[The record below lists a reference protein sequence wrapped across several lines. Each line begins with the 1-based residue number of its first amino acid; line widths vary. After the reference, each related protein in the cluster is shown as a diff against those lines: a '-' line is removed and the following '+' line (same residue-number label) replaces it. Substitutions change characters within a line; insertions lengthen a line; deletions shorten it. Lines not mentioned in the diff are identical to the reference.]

1 MIKIDNTSTLPIS
14 YGYDADGRHASTTQR
29 SHQTTTGYDGAG
41 NITAST
47 DELGN
52 TTHYIYTAGGNDQ
65 LDQLTGVTYTDG
77 TTASYSYDQAGNRTS
92 QTAAGTTTH
101 YSYDD
106 ASQLVGIDG
115 VTVSHD
121 QAGNVTSIG
130 STSYDWDWLGRMV
143 KITSPAGTANYS
155 YDGDNL
161 RVQATGDTAATG
173 NLLYDRQTDA
183 AAPQLIA
190 DTNGSYTWTPAG
202 QLSQQIGNTT
212 SYTLA
217 DALGST
223 RALTDSSGAVTATVD
238 YDVYG
243 NVRNQTGTWGPYGYT
258 AGIQT
263 GSLVT
268 LGERDLRTDIGQF
281 LSTDPERPGG
291 NGVTGWNQ
299 YTYVTNNPTTYVD
312 PTGREM
318 ALEYTDVLKIGA
330 VAVVG
335 AYAIS
340 KTIEISVDALQRC
353 LANTSCVLHPPAV
366 TRPTSG
372 TGNPAAANPPSI
384 QDISNSLMTWATAA
398 LSETAARV
406 AAQAC
411 ETTLSGLNLGT
422 DPCTQTSDVRIFF
435 VGGDLMGHAVH
446 AAAAIAGYPKW
457 VQLSRR
463 VPPTGRGWYKSRPI
477 CKNRPPRTNCDE
489 YPFASSEQGGRDA
502 VPPVSLWPIKA
513 AESDRQGIAVSGFY
527 RTCNVQQ
534 SENYYVVP
542 APVIGVPTFGYC
554 RE

>member
-268 LGERDLRTDIGQF
+268 SANATSEPT
-281 LSTDPERPGG
+281 SASSCPPTPNDPEATASPAG
-291 NGVTGWNQ
+291 TS
-299 YTYVTNNPTTYVD
+299 TPTSPTTPP
-312 PTGREM
+312 PT
-318 ALEYTDVLKIGA
+318 
-330 VAVVG
+330 
-335 AYAIS
+335 S
-340 KTIEISVDALQRC
+340 
-353 LANTSCVLHPPAV
+353 
-366 TRPTSG
+366 TRP
-372 TGNPAAANPPSI
+372 
-384 QDISNSLMTWATAA
+384 
-398 LSETAARV
+398 AARWRWS
-406 AAQAC
+406 
-411 ETTLSGLNLGT
+411 T
-422 DPCTQTSDVRIFF
+422 
-435 VGGDLMGHAVH
+435 
-446 AAAAIAGYPKW
+446 
-457 VQLSRR
+457 
-463 VPPTGRGWYKSRPI
+463 PT
-477 CKNRPPRTNCDE
+477 C
-489 YPFASSEQGGRDA
+489 
-502 VPPVSLWPIKA
+502 
-513 AESDRQGIAVSGFY
+513 
-527 RTCNVQQ
+527 
-534 SENYYVVP
+534 
-542 APVIGVPTFGYC
+542 
-554 RE
+554 

>member
-1 MIKIDNTSTLPIS
+1 MVKITSP
-14 YGYDADGRHASTTQR
+14 DG
-29 SHQTTTGYDGAG
+29 
-41 NITAST
+41 
-47 DELGN
+47 
-52 TTHYIYTAGGNDQ
+52 
-65 LDQLTGVTYTDG
+65 
-77 TTASYSYDQAGNRTS
+77 TASYSYD
-92 QTAAGTTTH
+92 
-101 YSYDD
+101 
-106 ASQLVGIDG
+106 
-115 VTVSHD
+115 
-121 QAGNVTSIG
+121 
-130 STSYDWDWLGRMV
+130 
-143 KITSPAGTANYS
+143 
-155 YDGDNL
+155 GDSL

-173 NLLYDRQTDA
+173 NLLYDRETDA

-243 NVRNQTGTWGPYGYT
+243 NVRNQTGTWEPYGYT

-318 ALEYTDVLKIGA
+318 ALEYTDLLKIGA

-335 AYAIS
+335 GYAIS

-372 TGNPAAANPPSI
+372 TGNPAAGNPAAANPPIDPGHLQLTHDLGDSRTVR
-384 QDISNSLMTWATAA
+384 DRSARCSPSLRDDPVRAQPRNRPLHPNQRRTDLLRRRRPHGPCSARCGSHCG
-398 LSETAARV
+398 LSEVGAVVEAGSADGTRV
-406 AAQAC
+406 
-411 ETTLSGLNLGT
+411 
-422 DPCTQTSDVRIFF
+422 V
-435 VGGDLMGHAVH
+435 
-446 AAAAIAGYPKW
+446 
-457 VQLSRR
+457 
-463 VPPTGRGWYKSRPI
+463 
-477 CKNRPPRTNCDE
+477 
-489 YPFASSEQGGRDA
+489 
-502 VPPVSLWPIKA
+502 
-513 AESDRQGIAVSGFY
+513 
-527 RTCNVQQ
+527 
-534 SENYYVVP
+534 
-542 APVIGVPTFGYC
+542 
-554 RE
+554 